1 MNFFRKYRSL
11 LMILGFALIIFM
23 IIPFHARK
31 VLKHNFAN
39 VDDYKLFTNNEI
51 KKSSNPQPWKIS
63 QNYNKKELSEEM
75 INFMDKRKT
84 CAFLVI
90 QNDEI
95 IYERYSQN
103 YDKETITGS
112 FSMAKSVISLMIGR
126 LLDEGKIESLNDE
139 IVKYIPELNKDR
151 MVDVTIKDLLT
162 MSAGIDFT
170 ESYWNPFTMTVE
182 IYYGKNLDAILPRLK
197 LKTEPGKIWEY
208 QSISTQLLGHIVKNV
223 SGKSLAEYSR
233 ELLWEP
239 MGAENDILW
248 STDYDGGM
256 EKAFCC
262 INATARDFARL
273 GKLMLQN
280 GRWDTTQ
287 IISEEYIKEMTTP
300 ASHLKRADG
309 MPTSWYGYQVWL
321 IEKDK
326 VQYPYFRG
334 ILGQLIYVIPEK
346 NAVIVRLGKKIS
358 NKSNDTEHHL
368 DDYEYLNAGL
378 SLLD

>member
-1 MNFFRKYRSL
+1 
-11 LMILGFALIIFM
+11 MILGFAIIIFM
-23 IIPFHARK
+23 ILPFHARK

-39 VDDYKLFTNNEI
+39 VDDYKLFANNEI

-63 QNYNKKELSEEM
+63 ENYNKKELSEDM
-75 INFMDKRKT
+75 IKFMDKRKT
-84 CAFLVI
+84 AAFLVI

-95 IYERYSQN
+95 IYERYNQN

-126 LLDEGKIESLNDE
+126 LLDEGKIGSLNDE
-139 IVKYIPELNKDR
+139 IINYIPELNKDR

-182 IYYGKNLDAILPRLK
+182 IYYGKNLGAILPRLK
-197 LKTEPGKIWEY
+197 LKTEPGKTWEY

-223 SGKSLAEYSR
+223 SGKSLSEYSR
-233 ELLWEP
+233 EIFWEP
-239 MGAENDILW
+239 MGVENDILW
-248 STDYDGGM
+248 STDYKEGM

-273 GKLMLQN
+273 GKLVLQS
-280 GRWDTTQ
+280 GKWDTTQ

-300 ASHLKRADG
+300 ATHLKRADG
-309 MPTSWYGYQVWL
+309 KPATWYGYQVWL
-321 IEKDK
+321 IEKDN

-358 NKSNDTEHHL
+358 NKSDETNNHL
-368 DDYEYLNAGL
+368 DDYEYLNAGW

>member
-1 MNFFRKYRSL
+1 
-11 LMILGFALIIFM
+11 
-23 IIPFHARK
+23 
-31 VLKHNFAN
+31 
-39 VDDYKLFTNNEI
+39 
-51 KKSSNPQPWKIS
+51 
-63 QNYNKKELSEEM
+63 
-75 INFMDKRKT
+75 
-84 CAFLVI
+84 LVI

-95 IYERYSQN
+95 IYERYNQD

-126 LLDEGKIESLNDE
+126 LLDEGKIGSLNDE
-139 IVKYIPELNKDR
+139 IINYIPELNKDR

-182 IYYGKNLDAILPRLK
+182 IYYGKNLGAILPRLK
-197 LKTEPGKIWEY
+197 LKTEPGKTWEY

-233 ELLWEP
+233 ELFWEP
-239 MGAENDILW
+239 MGAESNILW

-300 ASHLKRADG
+300 ADSLKRADG
-309 MPTSWYGYQVWL
+309 KPTSWYGYQVWL
-321 IEKDK
+321 IDKDDN
-326 VQYPYFRG
+326 QYPYFRG

-368 DDYEYLNAGL
+368 DDYEYLDAGL